1 MELDMIF
8 AIIGAALGGL
18 SFLASFFA
26 IFAKKEKWF
35 RLFVS
40 LGGYWTALGVLYLI
54 MAVRK

>member
-8 AIIGAALGGL
+8 AIIDASLGGL

-26 IFAKKEKWF
+26 KKEKWF
-35 RLFVS
+35 RLFVA
-40 LGGYWTALGVLYLI
+40 LGGYWVAWGVLHLI